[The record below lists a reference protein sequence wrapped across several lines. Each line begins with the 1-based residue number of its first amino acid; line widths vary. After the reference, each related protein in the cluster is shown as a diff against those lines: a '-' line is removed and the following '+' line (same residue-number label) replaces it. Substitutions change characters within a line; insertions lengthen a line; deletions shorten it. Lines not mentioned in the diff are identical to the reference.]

1 MATEF
6 TLESVRQYMLAHEGR
21 VTNHDLVKHYKAW
34 LTHPTLKES
43 SRQKFK
49 EYVNTL
55 STIKV
60 EEGVKFLVL
69 KRKYFP
75 TFAEP
80 SPQNTSEISLL
91 DEVLGA
97 YDRRAGQPAGL
108 PGLAPPPPV
117 YKAPPPPNYRQP
129 PPPPPPVLTPGLP
142 ASSGTGQFGGSLSPN
157 HQPSPPKQYHQVK
170 IFVFGSLIRIGIG
183 TEMDFDAEW
192 ILK

>member
-1 MATEF
+1 MAAEF

-60 EEGVKFLVL
+60 EEGVKYLVL
-69 KRKYFP
+69 KRKFFP

-80 SPQNTSEISLL
+80 SPQNTNELSLL

-97 YDRRAGQPAGL
+97 YDRRSGQPPQL
-108 PGLAPPPPV
+108 PPV

-129 PPPPPPVLTPGLP
+129 PPPPPPSHVANIGKFLFVYFLTPVCLHF
-142 ASSGTGQFGGSLSPN
+142 ARLFAFCLSVCFLFDN
-157 HQPSPPKQYHQVK
+157 FVCKIVGCLFTFKLFVY
-170 IFVFGSLIRIGIG
+170 IFVSCLI
-183 TEMDFDAEW
+183 TF
-192 ILK
+192 L

>member
-1 MATEF
+1 MAAEF

-69 KRKYFP
+69 KRKFFP

-80 SPQNTSEISLL
+80 TPQNTNELSLL

-97 YDRRAGQPAGL
+97 YDRRSGQQPQL
-108 PGLAPPPPV
+108 PPV

-129 PPPPPPVLTPGLP
+129 PPPPPPSHVT
-142 ASSGTGQFGGSLSPN
+142 S
-157 HQPSPPKQYHQVK
+157 
-170 IFVFGSLIRIGIG
+170 IGEF
-183 TEMDFDAEW
+183 TFFDSCLFMFMSAVC
-192 ILK
+192 LFF

>member
-1 MATEF
+1 MAAEF

-60 EEGVKFLVL
+60 EEGVKYLVL
-69 KRKYFP
+69 KRKFFP

-80 SPQNTSEISLL
+80 SPQNTNELSLL

-97 YDRRAGQPAGL
+97 YDRRSGQPPQL
-108 PGLAPPPPV
+108 PPV

-129 PPPPPPVLTPGLP
+129 PPPPPPSHVANIGKFLFVYNFDSCLFIFDREHV
-142 ASSGTGQFGGSLSPN
+142 ASRS
-157 HQPSPPKQYHQVK
+157 
-170 IFVFGSLIRIGIG
+170 
-183 TEMDFDAEW
+183 
-192 ILK
+192 